1 MAAHTYFAIGDIHG
15 EADKLARLHAAIL
28 DRIAFEGGP
37 AKIVHLRDYIDRGP
51 NSRSVIERVMALE
64 ARFAGDANIQVVS
77 LRGNHE
83 QMLLDALDAAAE
95 LEPDVILLDW
105 NMPIMSG
112 MDFLRAYR
120 SSVVS
125 PLAKVIFCTTENG
138 IGHIKAAIDAGA
150 DEYVMKPFDRETLEA
165 KLQIVGCI

>member
-1 MAAHTYFAIGDIHG
+1 MKSCLIVDDSKVIRKVARHILETMQFDVAEAADGK
-15 EADKLARLHAAIL
+15 E
-28 DRIAFEGGP
+28 
-37 AKIVHLRDYIDRGP
+37 
-51 NSRSVIERVMALE
+51 
-64 ARFAGDANIQVVS
+64 
-77 LRGNHE
+77 
-83 QMLLDALDAAAE
+83 ALDHCAQST
-95 LEPDVILLDW
+95 PDVILLDW

-120 SSVVS
+120 SSVAS
-125 PLAKVIFCTTENG
+125 PMAKVIFCTTENG